1 VRRGDP
7 RQAVVGGSGGGGG
20 VLPRPWGCMHSGE
33 GWIVRV
39 RVKRHAWTI
48 YTKASRE
55 QALAIL
61 RREASG
67 PLSALDKLAWVPWRI
82 PLWSDR

>member
-1 VRRGDP
+1 
-7 RQAVVGGSGGGGG
+7 
-20 VLPRPWGCMHSGE
+20 
-33 GWIVRV
+33 V

>member
-7 RQAVVGGSGGGGG
+7 RQAVVGGSGGFGG
-20 VLPRPWGCMHSGE
+20 VLPRLHALGE
-33 GWIVRV
+33 RV
-39 RVKRHAWTI
+39 DSRVKQHVWTVDS
-48 YTKASRE
+48 KASRE

-67 PLSALDKLAWVPWRI
+67 PLLALDKLVWVVPSRI